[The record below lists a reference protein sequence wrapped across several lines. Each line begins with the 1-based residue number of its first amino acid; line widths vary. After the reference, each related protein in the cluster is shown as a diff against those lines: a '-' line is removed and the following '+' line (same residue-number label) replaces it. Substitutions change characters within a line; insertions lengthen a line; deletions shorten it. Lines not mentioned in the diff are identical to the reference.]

1 MDKIARIIYHSSYEF
16 GLDFF
21 GYFAPRFRSPD
32 FERIGCMTA
41 LFIYANFILPL
52 LLLGIGYIAVRRF
65 EAQGKNNGNRD

>member
-1 MDKIARIIYHSSYEF
+1 
-16 GLDFF
+16 
-21 GYFAPRFRSPD
+21 
-32 FERIGCMTA
+32 MTA